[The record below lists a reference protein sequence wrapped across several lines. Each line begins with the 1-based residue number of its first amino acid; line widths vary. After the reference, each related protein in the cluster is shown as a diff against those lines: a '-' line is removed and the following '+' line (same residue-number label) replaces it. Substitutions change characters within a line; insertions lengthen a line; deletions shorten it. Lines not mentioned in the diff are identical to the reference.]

1 MELVFQREEIVK
13 AWQVGCSAKEKSEA
27 GQAGGEQREGDMSP
41 SDEWAETASPRR
53 GHFSKGP
60 KGDGRGSGAL
70 RREGVLA
77 EGPEVQR
84 PRGGDKRQQ
93 EAQLGWSPCAWSVVR
108 GVGGQ
113 RGVMRT
119 SAPALSDT
127 RGRPGG
133 WSRGKL

>member
-60 KGDGRGSGAL
+60 RGDGRGLGAL

-77 EGPEVQR
+77 EGPESTEAPRWGQKAARSPAGGGGAGGEGVFR
-84 PRGGDKRQQ
+84 PC
-93 EAQLGWSPCAWSVVR
+93 CA
-108 GVGGQ
+108 
-113 RGVMRT
+113 
-119 SAPALSDT
+119 
-127 RGRPGG
+127 
-133 WSRGKL
+133 

>member
-13 AWQVGCSAKEKSEA
+13 ACQVGCSAKEKSEA

-60 KGDGRGSGAL
+60 KGDGRGLGAL

-77 EGPEVQR
+77 EGPESTEA
-84 PRGGDKRQQ
+84 PRWGQKAAR
-93 EAQLGWSPCAWSVVR
+93 SPAGLEPVCLEC
-108 GVGGQ
+108 GQ
-113 RGVMRT
+113 
-119 SAPALSDT
+119 
-127 RGRPGG
+127 GG
-133 WSRGKL
+133 WGAAGCHEDFSSCSE